1 MITITTYDVMLIII
15 ATLFAL
21 GVLSSIIGIIILVTK
36 SIGKD
41 VSTIAVQ
48 TTKLAEKGIAEDIAG
63 LVGNASSLLDAIN
76 QLIVNTAGVGVFL
89 TLFGLLM
96 IAAAG
101 ILTLQIY

>member
-1 MITITTYDVMLIII
+1 MITITTYDLMLIII
-15 ATLFAL
+15 ATLFCI
-21 GVLSSIIGIIILVTK
+21 GVLSTIAGIIILITK
-36 SIGKD
+36 SIGKE

-48 TTKLAEKGIAEDIAG
+48 TTRLAEKGIAEDIAG
-63 LVGNASSLLDAIN
+63 LVGNASSLLEAIN
-76 QLIVNTAGVGVFL
+76 QLVINTAGVGVFL